1 MNLNATLFA
10 QFIVFFLLAWIT
22 MKYIWPPITRILDG
36 RIKKIADALTAAEK
50 GQKNLIATQEQIKQD
65 LQKAHERALSITND
79 AQARAKKILEEGQ
92 LLTEQESIKN
102 LTKARKQ
109 IEQEVLSA
117 KEALQ
122 KEVVGLVIT
131 GVEKIL
137 EKEVDAK
144 QHTYLLNNL
153 KLKI

>member
-65 LQKAHERALSITND
+65 LQKAHERALSIIND

-92 LLTEQESIKN
+92 LLAEQESIKN

-122 KEVVGLVIT
+122 KEVVDLVIT